1 MYFGF
6 NTASGKYYCNGL
18 FILAS
23 GNNKIAKGSFN
34 TASGKYY
41 CNLDMKEFFNIK
53 SAGFN
58 TASGKYYCNGGF
70 AMNTAFLPM

>member
-41 CNLDMKEFFNIK
+41 CN
-53 SAGFN
+53 
-58 TASGKYYCNGGF
+58 GGF